1 MRKPKINSTFIKK
14 YYKSSTIPRLLCKN
28 HMGYGSQVNINK
40 CPIITEWLDRC
51 YELGNTGYVQDKM
64 FEYIYSKRK
73 G

>member
-14 YYKSSTIPRLLCKN
+14 YYKSSTIPRLIDHL
-28 HMGYGSQVNINK
+28 GYGTTVKINQ

-51 YELGNTGYVQDKM
+51 YELGNTGYVQEEM
-64 FEYIYSKRK
+64 FEYIYSNRK